1 MSLTDNQQRFYD
13 DVCNNNT
20 MSEVMDLMVG
30 LADAFALKE
39 YAITE
44 EEYFEVLEQIYE
56 GW

>member
-1 MSLTDNQQRFYD
+1 MTGAQERFYD
-13 DVCNNNT
+13 DVRANNT